1 MKKLFLV
8 LTLLIISISIAAKS
22 WPVKV
27 TWVKENKDK
36 SINMRWQ
43 VMTDRGIM
51 YYTDTKPAIGQVA
64 FCMNDDEEIVKC
76 DCEK

>member
-1 MKKLFLV
+1 MKKIFLV

-22 WPVKV
+22 WPVRV

-36 SINMRWQ
+36 NINMRWQ

-51 YYTDTKPAIGQVA
+51 YYTDIKPAIGQIA
-64 FCMNDDEEIVKC
+64 FCMNDNDEIVKC
-76 DCEK
+76 ECEK

>member
-1 MKKLFLV
+1 M
-8 LTLLIISISIAAKS
+8 AKS

-27 TWVKENKDK
+27 VWVRKNYDK
-36 SINMRWQ
+36 NISLQWQ

-51 YYTDTKPAIGQVA
+51 YYTDTKPSIGQVA
-64 FCMNDDEEIVKC
+64 FCMNEADEIVKC

>member
-1 MKKLFLV
+1 MKKIFLV

-22 WPVKV
+22 WPVRV

-36 SINMRWQ
+36 NINMRWQ

-51 YYTDTKPAIGQVA
+51 YYTDTKPAIGQIA
-64 FCMNDDEEIVKC
+64 FCMNDNDEIVKC
-76 DCEK
+76 ECEK

>member
-1 MKKLFLV
+1 MKKVL
-8 LTLLIISISIAAKS
+8 LTLLLLISITVMAKP

-27 TWVKENKDK
+27 IWVRKNYDRNI
-36 SINMRWQ
+36 SQQWQ

-51 YYTDTKPAIGQVA
+51 YYTDNKPVIGQIA
-64 FCMNDDEEIVKC
+64 FCMNDSDEIVKC

>member
-1 MKKLFLV
+1 MKKVLLILFLFM
-8 LTLLIISISIAAKS
+8 SIMVTAKS

-27 TWVKENKDK
+27 VWVKKNYDK
-36 SINMRWQ
+36 NISMQWQ

-51 YYTDTKPAIGQVA
+51 YYTNNKPSIGQVA
-64 FCMNDDEEIVKC
+64 FCMNEIDEIVKC